1 MNTFFMDA
9 LVNSMVADDERFE
22 RLYKDVMDSNSFPYP
37 IEVKSKEDSVVFEI
51 EIPRIDPK
59 EVKVEI
65 KGSILEIEIEKSKI
79 KYKLVDKY
87 DTSKSKLSYDFG
99 VLYITIPVKE
109 DKVIKPITLKL

>member
-9 LVNSMVADDERFE
+9 LVDSMVADDERFK

-37 IEVKSKEDSVVFEI
+37 IEVKSKEDSIVFEI

-65 KGSILEIEIEKSKI
+65 RGNILEIEIEKSKI

-87 DTSKSKLSYDFG
+87 DTAKSKLSYDFG
-99 VLYITIPVKE
+99 VLYITVPVKE